1 MRVRRE
7 LADNTVT
14 LDGLIYAYVMY
25 RMLYKKAAEEL
36 MGSNIS
42 TTLCASLILL
52 ILYEVFDA
60 SSI

>member
-25 RMLYKKAAEEL
+25 RMLYKRLQK
-36 MGSNIS
+36 N
-42 TTLCASLILL
+42 
-52 ILYEVFDA
+52 
-60 SSI
+60 